1 MMNLE
6 SQERETKVDA
16 IRLVELLTPSQRRRC
31 AADILHPAVRGAA
44 NVVGDQPQA
53 DLAMLSYAD

>member
-1 MMNLE
+1 ME
-6 SQERETKVDA
+6 ASRV
-16 IRLVELLTPSQRRRC
+16 VELLILLRYHRS